1 MTEYAARD
9 SPPRAF
15 TLVEVLIGLALGVVL
30 LIAVQSLVVHA
41 YRVSVS
47 IGEQSARDAARE
59 LPFELLRQDLDA
71 LTRTG
76 NLTLEHGVLSLGSL
90 SAMQSQRLAP
100 RHAVRV
106 RYAPALTDTGAYRLL
121 RIERELGDACDVRT
135 GVVVAGGLRS
145 ITFEVFDGREWHGT
159 WPPRVTRRPHA
170 VRLRIVDGRG
180 QPRER
185 IVRLAPQPWRRHDA

>member
-1 MTEYAARD
+1 MTAYVARD
-9 SPPRAF
+9 SPPKAF
-15 TLVEVLIGLALGVVL
+15 TLVEVLIGLALGVIL

-47 IGEQSARDAARE
+47 IGERNARDAARE
-59 LPFELLRQDLDA
+59 LPFELLRQDIEA

-90 SAMQSQRLAP
+90 SAMQSQRIAP

-106 RYAPALTDTGAYRLL
+106 RYAPALTGTGAYRLL
-121 RIERELGDACDVRT
+121 RIERELGDDSEART
-135 GVVVAGGLRS
+135 GVVVASDLQS

-159 WPPRVTRRPHA
+159 WPPRVARRPQA

-180 QPRER
+180 QLRER
-185 IVRLAPQPWRRHDA
+185 IVRLAPQRWRRHDA